1 MSKINPSQFVRE
13 VRQEVSKVTWA
24 TRKETLVATV
34 MVFIFVMMAAVFFFF
49 VDRLMAFGVR
59 LILGLGN

>member
-1 MSKINPSQFVRE
+1 
-13 VRQEVSKVTWA
+13 VTWA